1 MLALLGPSSRKRKRT
16 GTGTSNTASNS
27 TASRSRTKAM
37 VGRERN
43 STQPRG
49 MGPSWARAEQQDC
62 RPVPCPGVAPRQ
74 GQGDYRTLPQG
85 LAAKAPTCD
94 LPHIP
99 TRTTVASAF
108 SGIFSSSFSSC
119 LDLER
124 VMPAGGAGGGSSRWG
139 TQNRA
144 QPSQAPPT
152 LSPHLGFLSPAASPD
167 RAGSPLTSRSTSSRV
182 SGTPPM
188 RGSVTWGS
196 LSAP

>member
-16 GTGTSNTASNS
+16 GTGTSSTASSS

-43 STQPRG
+43 STQPGEWGHREQEKDAG
-49 MGPSWARAEQQDC
+49 YLLAPS
-62 RPVPCPGVAPRQ
+62 PGAAPRQ
-74 GQGDYRTLPQG
+74 AGCQDPLPQ
-85 LAAKAPTCD
+85 D
-94 LPHIP
+94 LSHIP

-124 VMPAGGAGGGSSRWG
+124 VMPAGGAGGGNSRWG
-139 TQNRA
+139 CRTELRLA
-144 QPSQAPPT
+144 CSESCSQLWWPGLTKAGPP
-152 LSPHLGFLSPAASPD
+152 
-167 RAGSPLTSRSTSSRV
+167 SPLTSRSTSSRV
-182 SGTPPM
+182 SGMPPM

-196 LSAP
+196 LSAPWPW

>member
-1 MLALLGPSSRKRKRT
+1 MALLGPRSRKRKRT
-16 GTGTSNTASNS
+16 GTGTSSTASSS

-49 MGPSWARAEQQDC
+49 RVPSWAKRGH
-62 RPVPCPGVAPRQ
+62 RPLPSPQPPAPGWYQ
-74 GQGDYRTLPQG
+74 GRPGHRHPPPARLV
-85 LAAKAPTCD
+85 
-94 LPHIP
+94 HVP

-139 TQNRA
+139 CRTE
-144 QPSQAPPT
+144 
-152 LSPHLGFLSPAASPD
+152 LSPARHPSAYSHRDRTQPCSPRGWLGPEPASAYPFP
-167 RAGSPLTSRSTSSRV
+167 SPLV
-182 SGTPPM
+182 PPLAESQEHL
-188 RGSVTWGS
+188 R
-196 LSAP
+196 